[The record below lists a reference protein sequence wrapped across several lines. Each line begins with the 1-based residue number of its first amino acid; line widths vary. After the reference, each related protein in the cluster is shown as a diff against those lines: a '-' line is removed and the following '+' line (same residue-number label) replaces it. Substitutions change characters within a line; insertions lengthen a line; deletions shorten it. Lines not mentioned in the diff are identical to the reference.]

1 MKDDLRV
8 AVYGENNG
16 CVTFYKDTLDKFNF
30 SPYIKLWGKGTRL
43 YFLPSSPTA
52 GQKIGESGKVQI
64 ARPEIVEVLRSF
76 KGTHRLLYDDVTR
89 YYYIDREA
97 SEDTEEPEEKP
108 AAKATEGP
116 KKAPEGNIEGI
127 LMGCLFE
134 SIDGDDLAGAKAI
147 LNAMRKIENAK
158 KGA

>member
-43 YFLPSSPTA
+43 YFLRSVTTA
-52 GQKIGESGKVQI
+52 GQKIGDAGRVQI
-64 ARPEIVEVLRSF
+64 AKPEIVEVLKSF
-76 KGTHRLLYDDVTR
+76 KGTHRLLFDAVTK
-89 YYYIDREA
+89 YYYVDREKVEA
-97 SEDTEEPEEKP
+97 KSEENAGEEKP
-108 AAKATEGP
+108 KP
-116 KKAPEGNIEGI
+116 KKEKKPGENVEGI

>member
-52 GQKIGESGKVQI
+52 GQKIGDTGRVQI
-64 ARPEIVEVLRSF
+64 AKPEIVEVLKSF
-76 KGTHRLLYDDVTR
+76 KGTHRLLFDAVTK
-89 YYYIDREA
+89 YYYVDREN
-97 SEDTEEPEEKP
+97 TEERVEEDEEKP
-108 AAKATEGP
+108 KP
-116 KKAPEGNIEGI
+116 KKEKKPGENVEGI